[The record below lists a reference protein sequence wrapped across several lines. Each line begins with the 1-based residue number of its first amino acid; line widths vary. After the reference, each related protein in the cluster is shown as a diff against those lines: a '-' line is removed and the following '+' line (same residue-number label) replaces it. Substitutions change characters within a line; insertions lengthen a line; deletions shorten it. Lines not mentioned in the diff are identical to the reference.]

1 MSSIGVAID
10 GRATL
15 TTIAEQARV
24 AETGG
29 ADTLW
34 VACHLF
40 LRDPITT
47 AHVALAATTRLKVA
61 LMAMSP
67 YATHPVFIAMAAAAL
82 AEFYPGRVI
91 LCLGVGAPG
100 DRSAAGI
107 MAPQPLATLHEAITL
122 CRTLFAGETI
132 RHQGARF
139 QVTGRRLA
147 GAPCAIPIVLAASGP
162 RMLELAGAAA
172 DGVLLSSAASVPFVC
187 RCLDTVAR
195 GAAGRTLW
203 RCGIVY
209 TCMASQGSAA
219 LTHLR
224 RALGF
229 ILRGA
234 HHARNLQLAG
244 TQLDQQRLYN
254 AYAQEDWPTVER
266 LITDDLMQR
275 HAAIGTAEHVLA
287 RFAEYRAAGLD
298 QVIIGGMDTAAGLA
312 DALHAVQTLVHNG
325 AHPLAVPNAVRAP
338 AKPLR
343 PSPDGLSTG
352 GEDRCGSPAGAA
364 HRSG

>member
-1 MSSIGVAID
+1 MAHAYPISRTGVAID

-24 AETGG
+24 AEAGG

-67 YATHPVFIAMAAAAL
+67 YATHPVFIAMAAATL
-82 AEFYPGRVI
+82 AELYPGRVV

-107 MAPQPLATLHEAITL
+107 MAPQPLATLREAIRL
-122 CRTLFAGETI
+122 CRALFAGETVLN
-132 RHQGARF
+132 HGARF

-147 GAPCAIPIVLAASGP
+147 SAPCAIPIVLAASGP
-162 RMLELAGAAA
+162 RMLELAGAEA
-172 DGVLLSSAASVPFVC
+172 DGVLLSSAASVPFV
-187 RCLDTVAR
+187 RWCLEIVER
-195 GAAGRTLW
+195 GATGRTLW

-209 TCMASQGSAA
+209 TCMTSQGSAA
-219 LTHLR
+219 LTQLR
-224 RALGF
+224 HALGF

-244 TQLDQQRLYN
+244 TQLDQQRLFN

-266 LITDDLMQR
+266 LMTDDLMQR
-275 HAAIGTAEHVLA
+275 HAAIGMAEHVQA

-298 QVIIGGMDTAAGLA
+298 QVIIGAIDNAAGLA
-312 DALHAVQTLVHNG
+312 DALHAVRTLN
-325 AHPLAVPNAVRAP
+325 R
-338 AKPLR
+338 
-343 PSPDGLSTG
+343 ST
-352 GEDRCGSPAGAA
+352 
-364 HRSG
+364 